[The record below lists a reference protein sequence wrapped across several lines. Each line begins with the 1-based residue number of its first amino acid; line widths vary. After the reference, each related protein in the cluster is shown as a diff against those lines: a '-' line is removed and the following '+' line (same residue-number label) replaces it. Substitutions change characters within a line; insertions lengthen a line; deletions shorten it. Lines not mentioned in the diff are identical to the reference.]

1 MSKISKAATAQLGLF
16 PTSLQIQQLPRE
28 IDQKTVA
35 LLARLLRQHA
45 DRRTAAAN
53 RPEAGHE

>member
-1 MSKISKAATAQLGLF
+1 MSKTSESVTAQLGLF
-16 PTSLQIQQLPRE
+16 PTSPQIQQLPRE

-53 RPEAGHE
+53 RLEASHE